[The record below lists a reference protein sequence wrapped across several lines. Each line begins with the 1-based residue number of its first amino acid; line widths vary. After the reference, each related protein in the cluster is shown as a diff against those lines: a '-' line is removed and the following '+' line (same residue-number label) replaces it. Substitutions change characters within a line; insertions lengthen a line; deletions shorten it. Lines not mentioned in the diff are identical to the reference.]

1 VGGVGEF
8 TPTAK
13 DILRMEAMV
22 LRIVGVWCCV
32 IIAVGIVGTNAFA
45 WEGTATRILDG
56 DTILVRS
63 DGGTVTI
70 RLYGIDCPEYG
81 QPYWQEAKEAVQDM
95 VLGKRVRI
103 ESMDTDQYGRT
114 VALVGVR
121 GGLVNAELVRQG
133 MAWVYTHYCKQPTLC
148 HSLHEIEDAA
158 RMNRV
163 GLWRERKP
171 TPPWV
176 WKHSRR

>member
-1 VGGVGEF
+1 M
-8 TPTAK
+8 
-13 DILRMEAMV
+13 LRV
-22 LRIVGVWCCV
+22 LRYWCWVIVLASSTG
-32 IIAVGIVGTNAFA
+32 AQALA
-45 WEGTATRILDG
+45 WEGTVTRVLDG
-56 DTILVRS
+56 DSILVRHQ
-63 DGGTVTI
+63 GETITI

-95 VLGKRVRI
+95 VLGKKVRI

-114 VALVGVR
+114 VGLVGVR

-133 MAWVYTHYCKQPTLC
+133 MAWVYTRYCTQQSLC
-148 HSLHEIEDAA
+148 RSLRDIEDAA

-163 GLWRERKP
+163 GLWRDRTP
-171 TPPWV
+171 TAPWV

>member
-1 VGGVGEF
+1 M
-8 TPTAK
+8 
-13 DILRMEAMV
+13 LRTS
-22 LRIVGVWCCV
+22 GVWCWV
-32 IIAVGIVGTNAFA
+32 IIAAGIVGNNALA
-45 WEGTATRILDG
+45 WEGTATRVLDG

-95 VLGKRVRI
+95 VLGKKVRI

-114 VALVGVR
+114 VALVVVR

-148 HSLHEIEDAA
+148 HGLHEIEKSA
-158 RMNRV
+158 RGNRV
-163 GLWRERKP
+163 GLWRERNP
-171 TPPWV
+171 TPPWI